1 MTRLLIFLRGEDDLA
16 WLRLDGEAVVA
27 RGGANPVAEADEEV
41 IAVTPGEAVTL
52 HWVEM
57 PSLAPAQA
65 AAAGRIAAA
74 EVCAAPIGGSHVA
87 VGPRD
92 DAGYCCLA
100 VVDASVMAGWLAR
113 CRAAGLDPDVVVP
126 APLLIAPQ
134 ADVVRVAEA
143 GDVLLAR
150 GDRLAFA
157 AEPELAAM
165 LLGEATPERLDPP
178 AFETGLGAA
187 LDALPVNLR
196 QGTFAKLRP
205 WRLDWRRL
213 RRMAAWA
220 ALILLTL
227 PLINLVMMLRHG
239 FAADTAE
246 LALANE
252 ARSLLPH
259 EEKIVD
265 PVAQVEARLA
275 ETGAAGPGFSTAA
288 AALFGA
294 VRDVGGAE
302 LTSLR
307 YADRQLTAAVATA
320 SSGDL
325 ATIQERLRAAGFEAT
340 LGAPRTE
347 AGRETVELTVRSR

>member
-1 MTRLLIFLRGEDDLA
+1 MTRLLIFLRGGDDLA
-16 WLRLDGEAVVA
+16 WLRLDGAAVVA
-27 RGGANPVAEADEEV
+27 RGGTSPVAEVDEAV
-41 IAVTPGEAVTL
+41 IAVAPGEAATL

-65 AAAGRIAAA
+65 AAAGRMAAA

-100 VVDASVMAGWLAR
+100 VVDAAVMAGWLAR

-134 ADVVRVAEA
+134 ADVVLVAEA
-143 GDVLLAR
+143 GDMLLAR

-178 AFETGLGAA
+178 AFEAGLGAA

-196 QGTFAKLRP
+196 QGPFAKLRP

-220 ALILLTL
+220 ALILITL
-227 PLINLVMMLRHG
+227 PLINLVMMWRHDL
-239 FAADTAE
+239 AADVAE
-246 LALANE
+246 LALVNE
-252 ARSLLPH
+252 ARGLLPH
-259 EEKIVD
+259 EGDIVD

-275 ETGAAGPGFSTAA
+275 ETGASGPGFSTAA
-288 AALFGA
+288 AALFSA
-294 VRDVGGAE
+294 VRDVPGAE

-307 YADRQLTAAVATA
+307 YADRQLNAAVATA

-325 ATIQERLRAAGFEAT
+325 AMIEERLRAAGFDAVP
-340 LGAPRTE
+340 GAPRTE
-347 AGRETVELTVRSR
+347 AGRATVELTVRQQ